1 MAKSK
6 LSYKRC
12 IKDTLTVSGL
22 LSEDGTKVTYFDEYD
37 NEKEAKISELL
48 TDFSN
53 KEINFSI
60 SIKTDE
66 ELELPETDE
75 E

>member
-37 NEKEAKISELL
+37 NEKEARISELL
-48 TDFSN
+48 NDFTN
-53 KEINFSI
+53 KGN
-60 SIKTDE
+60 
-66 ELELPETDE
+66 
-75 E
+75 

>member
-1 MAKSK
+1 M
-6 LSYKRC
+6 
-12 IKDTLTVSGL
+12 
-22 LSEDGTKVTYFDEYD
+22 SEDGTKVTYFDEYD
-37 NEKEAKISELL
+37 NEKEARISELL
-48 TDFSN
+48 NDFTN

>member
-1 MAKSK
+1 MGS
-6 LSYKRC
+6 SP
-12 IKDTLTVSGL
+12 VSGL

-37 NEKEAKISELL
+37 NEKEARISELL
-48 TDFSN
+48 TDFTN

-66 ELELPETDE
+66 ELELPETDDE
-75 E
+75 

>member
-37 NEKEAKISELL
+37 NEKEAK
-48 TDFSN
+48 
-53 KEINFSI
+53 NFRI
-60 SIKTDE
+60 TNRFH
-66 ELELPETDE
+66 
-75 E
+75 